1 MLKFNILCEFFFL
14 NVRGEGEVSKEKSC
28 EFFFLNVRGEG
39 EVSKEKSC
47 VEKKF
52 SLERE

>member
-1 MLKFNILCEFFFL
+1 MMIYTFVKFDKFCEFFFL
-14 NVRGEGEVSKEKSC
+14 NVRGEGEM
-28 EFFFLNVRGEG
+28 
-39 EVSKEKSC
+39 SKEKSC

>member
-1 MLKFNILCEFFFL
+1 M
-14 NVRGEGEVSKEKSC
+14 RGEGEVSKEKSC